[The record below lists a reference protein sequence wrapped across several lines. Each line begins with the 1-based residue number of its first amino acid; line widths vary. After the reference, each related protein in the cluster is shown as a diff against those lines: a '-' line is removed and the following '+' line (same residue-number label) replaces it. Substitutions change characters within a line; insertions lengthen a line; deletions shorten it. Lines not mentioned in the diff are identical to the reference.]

1 MFLQYWKQAETQRKG
16 YFWKGILTLGARAS
30 WKEFK
35 AGARVVNVCCYSRQ
49 LPDLCSHVW
58 ETHTGLLMKL
68 LKYHLGYLK

>member
-35 AGARVVNVCCYSRQ
+35 AGARVVNVRCYSRQ
-49 LPDLCSHVW
+49 LPDLCSHV
-58 ETHTGLLMKL
+58 
-68 LKYHLGYLK
+68 